1 MEEDTEGPETEVALP
16 SSSNQN
22 IVMGIVM
29 GAAVLLL
36 LVLIITKKFNI
47 SGNNMTDPAVAELRK
62 ELDAQK
68 KKSAQLRFAG
78 ISEDPQALAFQIK
91 NDTDALARL
100 VNSSASDAAALR
112 AAQADASV
120 LAATNAELRIE
131 RDQYRINANR
141 AVELQNQLEVARQTS
156 TGMISKSEY
165 DQLRTKLEATMP
177 KTRICVIRYLKC
189 KMTNKEPRI
198 PSAEKA

>member
-1 MEEDTEGPETEVALP
+1 MEKDTEGPETDVTPP

-68 KKSAQLRFAG
+68 KKSDQLRFAG
-78 ISEDPQALAFQIK
+78 ISEDSKALAFQIK

-141 AVELQNQLEVARQTS
+141 AMELQNQLEVARQAS
-156 TGMISKSEY
+156 NGMISKSEY
-165 DQLRTKLEATMP
+165 DQLRTKLEATMAE
-177 KTRICVIRYLKC
+177 
-189 KMTNKEPRI
+189 NKNLRNQISEMQND
-198 PSAEKA
+198 K

>member
-1 MEEDTEGPETEVALP
+1 MEEDTEGPETEVAPP

-68 KKSAQLRFAG
+68 KKSDQLRFAG
-78 ISEDPQALAFQIK
+78 ISGDPQALAFQIK

-141 AVELQNQLEVARQTS
+141 AVELQNQLEVARQIS

-165 DQLRTKLEATMP
+165 DQLRTKLEATMAEN
-177 KTRICVIRYLKC
+177 RSLRNQIS
-189 KMTNKEPRI
+189 KMQNDE
-198 PSAEKA
+198 

>member
-68 KKSAQLRFAG
+68 KKSDQLRFAG
-78 ISEDPQALAFQIK
+78 ISGDPQALAFQIK

-100 VNSSASDAAALR
+100 VNSSVSDAAALR

-141 AVELQNQLEVARQTS
+141 AVELQNQLEVARQIS

-165 DQLRTKLEATMP
+165 DQLRTKLEATMAE
-177 KTRICVIRYLKC
+177 
-189 KMTNKEPRI
+189 NKNLRNQISEMQND
-198 PSAEKA
+198 K

>member
-1 MEEDTEGPETEVALP
+1 MEEDTEGPETEVAPP

-47 SGNNMTDPAVAELRK
+47 SGNNMTDPTVAELRK

-68 KKSAQLRFAG
+68 KKSDQLRFAG
-78 ISEDPQALAFQIK
+78 ISGDPQALAFQIK

-165 DQLRTKLEATMP
+165 DQLRTKLEATMAE
-177 KTRICVIRYLKC
+177 
-189 KMTNKEPRI
+189 NKNLRNQISEMQND
-198 PSAEKA
+198 K

>member
-1 MEEDTEGPETEVALP
+1 MEEDTEGPETEVAPP

-47 SGNNMTDPAVAELRK
+47 SGNNMIDPAVAELRK

-68 KKSAQLRFAG
+68 KKSDQLRFAG
-78 ISEDPQALAFQIK
+78 ISGDPQALAFQIK

-100 VNSSASDAAALR
+100 VNWSASDAAALR

-141 AVELQNQLEVARQTS
+141 AVELQNQLEVARQAS

-165 DQLRTKLEATMP
+165 DQLRTKLEATMAE
-177 KTRICVIRYLKC
+177 
-189 KMTNKEPRI
+189 NKNLRNQISEMQND
-198 PSAEKA
+198 K

>member
-1 MEEDTEGPETEVALP
+1 MAEDTEGPKTEVAHP

-47 SGNNMTDPAVAELRK
+47 SGNNMTDPAVVELRK

-68 KKSAQLRFAG
+68 KKSDQLRFAG
-78 ISEDPQALAFQIK
+78 ISGDPQALAFQIK
-91 NDTDALARL
+91 NDTDTLARL

-141 AVELQNQLEVARQTS
+141 AVELQNQLEVARQIS

-165 DQLRTKLEATMP
+165 DQLRTKLEATMAE
-177 KTRICVIRYLKC
+177 
-189 KMTNKEPRI
+189 NKNLRNQISEMQN
-198 PSAEKA
+198 EK

>member
-1 MEEDTEGPETEVALP
+1 MAEDTEGPESEVTPP
-16 SSSNQN
+16 SSPNQN

-29 GAAVLLL
+29 GAAVLLF
-36 LVLIITKKFNI
+36 LVLVITKKFNT
-47 SGNNMTDPAVAELRK
+47 SGSNMTDPAVAELRK

-68 KKSAQLRFAG
+68 KKSDQLRFAG
-78 ISEDPQALAFQIK
+78 VSEDPQALLSQIK
-91 NDTDALARL
+91 NDTEALARL
-100 VNSSASDAAALR
+100 AKSGASDAAALR

-141 AVELQNQLEVARQTS
+141 AVELQNQLELARQES

-165 DQLRTKLEATMP
+165 DQLRTTLEATMAE
-177 KTRICVIRYLKC
+177 
-189 KMTNKEPRI
+189 NKNLHNQISEMQND
-198 PSAEKA
+198 K

>member
-68 KKSAQLRFAG
+68 KKSDQLRFAG
-78 ISEDPQALAFQIK
+78 ISGDPQALAFQIK

-165 DQLRTKLEATMP
+165 DQLRTKLEATMAE
-177 KTRICVIRYLKC
+177 
-189 KMTNKEPRI
+189 NKNLRNQISEMQND
-198 PSAEKA
+198 K

>member
-1 MEEDTEGPETEVALP
+1 
-16 SSSNQN
+16 
-22 IVMGIVM
+22 MGIVM
-29 GAAVLLL
+29 GAAVLFL
-36 LVLIITKKFNI
+36 LVLVITKKFNT
-47 SGNNMTDPAVAELRK
+47 SGNNVTDPSVAELRK

-68 KKSAQLRFAG
+68 KKSDQLRFAG
-78 ISEDPQALAFQIK
+78 VSVDPQALVFQIK
-91 NDTDALARL
+91 SDTDSLARL

-141 AVELQNQLEVARQTS
+141 AVELQNQLELARQES

-165 DQLRTKLEATMP
+165 DQLRTKLEATMAE
-177 KTRICVIRYLKC
+177 
-189 KMTNKEPRI
+189 NKNLHNQISEMQNG
-198 PSAEKA
+198 K

>member
-62 ELDAQK
+62 ELNAQK
-68 KKSAQLRFAG
+68 KKSDQLRFAG
-78 ISEDPQALAFQIK
+78 ISGDPQALAFQIK

-165 DQLRTKLEATMP
+165 DQLRTKLEATMAE
-177 KTRICVIRYLKC
+177 
-189 KMTNKEPRI
+189 NKNLRNQISEMQND
-198 PSAEKA
+198 K

>member
-68 KKSAQLRFAG
+68 KKSDQLRFAG
-78 ISEDPQALAFQIK
+78 ISGDPQALAFQIK

-141 AVELQNQLEVARQTS
+141 AVELQNQLEVARQIS

-165 DQLRTKLEATMP
+165 DQLRTKLEATMAE
-177 KTRICVIRYLKC
+177 
-189 KMTNKEPRI
+189 NKNLRNQISEMQND
-198 PSAEKA
+198 K

>member
-1 MEEDTEGPETEVALP
+1 MEEDTEGPEAEVTHP

-68 KKSAQLRFAG
+68 KKSDQLRFAG
-78 ISEDPQALAFQIK
+78 ISEDSKALAFQIK

-141 AVELQNQLEVARQTS
+141 AMELQNQLEVARQAS
-156 TGMISKSEY
+156 NGMISKSEY
-165 DQLRTKLEATMP
+165 DQLRTKLEATMAE
-177 KTRICVIRYLKC
+177 
-189 KMTNKEPRI
+189 NKNLRNQISEMQND
-198 PSAEKA
+198 K

>member
-62 ELDAQK
+62 ELAAQK
-68 KKSAQLRFAG
+68 KKSDQLRFAG
-78 ISEDPQALAFQIK
+78 ISGDPQALAFQIK

-165 DQLRTKLEATMP
+165 DQLRTKLEATMAE
-177 KTRICVIRYLKC
+177 
-189 KMTNKEPRI
+189 NKNLRNQISEMQND
-198 PSAEKA
+198 K

>member
-1 MEEDTEGPETEVALP
+1 MAEDTEGPEIDIAPP

-22 IVMGIVM
+22 TVMGIVM
-29 GAAVLLL
+29 GAAVLFL
-36 LVLIITKKFNI
+36 LVLVITKKFNT
-47 SGNNMTDPAVAELRK
+47 SGNNVTDPAVAELRK

-68 KKSAQLRFAG
+68 KKSDQLRFAG
-78 ISEDPQALAFQIK
+78 VSEDPQALVFQIK
-91 NDTDALARL
+91 SDTDSLARL

-141 AVELQNQLEVARQTS
+141 AVELQNQLELARQES

-165 DQLRTKLEATMP
+165 DQLRTKLEATMAE
-177 KTRICVIRYLKC
+177 
-189 KMTNKEPRI
+189 NKNLHNQISEMQNG
-198 PSAEKA
+198 K

>member
-1 MEEDTEGPETEVALP
+1 MEEDKEGPETEVAPP

-68 KKSAQLRFAG
+68 KKSDQLRFAG
-78 ISEDPQALAFQIK
+78 ISGDPQALAFQIK

-141 AVELQNQLEVARQTS
+141 AVELQNQLEVARQAS

-165 DQLRTKLEATMP
+165 DQLRTKLEATMAEN
-177 KTRICVIRYLKC
+177 RGLRNQIS
-189 KMTNKEPRI
+189 KMQNDE
-198 PSAEKA
+198 

>member
-1 MEEDTEGPETEVALP
+1 MEEDTEGPETEVAPP

-68 KKSAQLRFAG
+68 KKSDQLRFAG
-78 ISEDPQALAFQIK
+78 ISGDPQALAFQIK

-100 VNSSASDAAALR
+100 VNSSVSD

-165 DQLRTKLEATMP
+165 DQLRTKLEATMAE
-177 KTRICVIRYLKC
+177 
-189 KMTNKEPRI
+189 NKNLRNQISEMQND
-198 PSAEKA
+198 K

>member
-1 MEEDTEGPETEVALP
+1 MEEDTEGPETEVAPP

-68 KKSAQLRFAG
+68 KKSDQLRFAG
-78 ISEDPQALAFQIK
+78 ISGDPQALAFQIK

-120 LAATNAELRIE
+120 LASTNAELRIE

-165 DQLRTKLEATMP
+165 DQLRTKLEATMAE
-177 KTRICVIRYLKC
+177 
-189 KMTNKEPRI
+189 NKNLRNQISEMQDD
-198 PSAEKA
+198 K

>member
-1 MEEDTEGPETEVALP
+1 MAEDTEGPKTEVALP

-68 KKSAQLRFAG
+68 KKSDQLRFAG
-78 ISEDPQALAFQIK
+78 ISGDPQALAFQIK

-165 DQLRTKLEATMP
+165 DQLRTKLEATMAE
-177 KTRICVIRYLKC
+177 
-189 KMTNKEPRI
+189 NKNLRNQISEMQND
-198 PSAEKA
+198 K

>member
-165 DQLRTKLEATMP
+165 DQLRTKLEATMAE
-177 KTRICVIRYLKC
+177 
-189 KMTNKEPRI
+189 NKNLRNQISEMQND
-198 PSAEKA
+198 K

>member
-1 MEEDTEGPETEVALP
+1 MEEDTEGPEAEVTHP

-68 KKSAQLRFAG
+68 KKSDQLRFAG
-78 ISEDPQALAFQIK
+78 ISEDSQALAFQIK

-141 AVELQNQLEVARQTS
+141 AMELQNQLEVARQAS
-156 TGMISKSEY
+156 NGMISKSEY
-165 DQLRTKLEATMP
+165 DQLRTKLEATMAE
-177 KTRICVIRYLKC
+177 
-189 KMTNKEPRI
+189 NKNLRNQISEMQND
-198 PSAEKA
+198 K

>member
-1 MEEDTEGPETEVALP
+1 
-16 SSSNQN
+16 NQN

-36 LVLIITKKFNI
+36 LVLVITKKFNT
-47 SGNNMTDPAVAELRK
+47 SGNNVTDPAVAELRK

-68 KKSAQLRFAG
+68 KKSDQLRFAG
-78 ISEDPQALAFQIK
+78 VSEDPQALVFQIK
-91 NDTDALARL
+91 SDTDSLARL

-141 AVELQNQLEVARQTS
+141 AVELQNQLELARQES

-165 DQLRTKLEATMP
+165 DQLRTKLEATMAE
-177 KTRICVIRYLKC
+177 
-189 KMTNKEPRI
+189 NKNLHNQISEMQND
-198 PSAEKA
+198 K

>member
-1 MEEDTEGPETEVALP
+1 MEEDTEGPETEVAPP

-47 SGNNMTDPAVAELRK
+47 SGNNMTDPAVVELRK

-68 KKSAQLRFAG
+68 KKSDQLRFAG
-78 ISEDPQALAFQIK
+78 ISGDPQALAFQIK
-91 NDTDALARL
+91 NDTDTLARL

-165 DQLRTKLEATMP
+165 DQLRTKLEATMAE
-177 KTRICVIRYLKC
+177 
-189 KMTNKEPRI
+189 NKNLRNQISEMQN
-198 PSAEKA
+198 EK

>member
-1 MEEDTEGPETEVALP
+1 
-16 SSSNQN
+16 
-22 IVMGIVM
+22 M

-62 ELDAQK
+62 ELNAQK
-68 KKSAQLRFAG
+68 KKSDQLRFAG
-78 ISEDPQALAFQIK
+78 ISGDPQALAFQIK

-165 DQLRTKLEATMP
+165 DQLRTKLEATMAE
-177 KTRICVIRYLKC
+177 
-189 KMTNKEPRI
+189 NKNLRNQISEMQND
-198 PSAEKA
+198 K

>member
-47 SGNNMTDPAVAELRK
+47 SGNNMTDPAVVELRN

-68 KKSAQLRFAG
+68 KKSDQLRFAG
-78 ISEDPQALAFQIK
+78 ISGDPQALAFQIK
-91 NDTDALARL
+91 NDTDTLARL

-165 DQLRTKLEATMP
+165 DQLRTKLEATMAE
-177 KTRICVIRYLKC
+177 
-189 KMTNKEPRI
+189 NKNLRNQISEMQN
-198 PSAEKA
+198 EK